1 MEQKLFLTV
10 NIDDSI
16 TDLESLTR
24 DINKIKQ
31 VEEAEEKQSS
41 GIGTALVIAIISR
54 LVVELIKQS
63 PKAIKKLKKLIQKVL
78 KKRKKYSKGMEKTT
92 LELHYEV
99 HRLTFT
105 LGMGDEMDQQLQKLE
120 KYISS

>member
-1 MEQKLFLTV
+1 MGQELFLTV
-10 NIDDSI
+10 NIDESI

-24 DINKIKQ
+24 DINNINQ

-63 PKAIKKLKKLIQKVL
+63 PKAIKKLKKLIQKIL
-78 KKRKKYSKGMEKTT
+78 EKRKKYSKSTGNTN
-92 LELHYEV
+92 LILHYEV

-105 LGMGDEMDQQLQKLE
+105 LGMDDENDQQLEKLR